1 MYPTEYI
8 QFLIHFHGD
17 YDYFECHEIL
27 EEYWKTKPRGNRD
40 NYLVGLIQIAVSLY
54 HQRRSNWNGAKRM
67 MKSAIT
73 LLEKNSA
80 PLQRLGI
87 DQAQLISILN
97 ERLLSIHKKERFAPL
112 FLPFSDASLEKQCIE
127 LCQKQNFPWKDANAT
142 PSEYIIHKHTLR
154 DRTEVIT
161 ERNKQLQ
168 KRKQR

>member
-27 EEYWKTKPRGNRD
+27 EEYWKEKPRGNRD
-40 NYLVGLIQIAVSLY
+40 IYLVGLIQIAVSLY
-54 HQRRSNWNGAKRM
+54 HQRRSNWNGSEKM

-73 LLEKNSA
+73 ILEKNSA

-87 DQAQLISILN
+87 NATQLLFLLKDRLQSIQ
-97 ERLLSIHKKERFAPL
+97 KEEGFTPL
-112 FLPFSDASLEKQCIE
+112 FLPLLDTALEKHCME
-127 LCQKQNFPWKDANAT
+127 LCQKKNLPWKDANA
-142 PSEYIIHKHTLR
+142 SSNEYIIHKHTLR
-154 DRTEVIT
+154 DRTEVIA
-161 ERNKQLQ
+161 ERNEQLQ

>member
-27 EEYWKTKPRGNRD
+27 EEYWKLIPREERD

-54 HQRRSNWNGAKRM
+54 HHRRSNWNGAEKM
-67 MKSAIT
+67 IKSAIA

-80 PLQRLGI
+80 PLHQLGI
-87 DQAQLISILN
+87 DHKQLIFLLN
-97 ERLLSIHKKERFAPL
+97 ERLQSIHKKEIFAPL
-112 FLPFSDASLEKQCIE
+112 FLPLLDASLEKQCIQ
-127 LCQKQNFPWKDANAT
+127 LCKKQNLSWKDVNVI
-142 PSEYIIHKHTLR
+142 PGEYIINKHTLR
-154 DRTEVIT
+154 DRTEVIS
-161 ERNKQLQ
+161 ERHEQLQ

>member
-27 EEYWKTKPRGNRD
+27 EEYWKEKPRGNRD
-40 NYLVGLIQIAVSLY
+40 IYLVGLIQIAVSLY
-54 HQRRSNWNGAKRM
+54 HQRRSNWNGSEKM

-73 LLEKNSA
+73 ILEKNSA

-87 DQAQLISILN
+87 NATQLLFLLKDRLQSIQ
-97 ERLLSIHKKERFAPL
+97 KEEGFTPL
-112 FLPFSDASLEKQCIE
+112 FLPLSDTALETHCME
-127 LCQKQNFPWKDANAT
+127 LCQKKNLPWKDANA
-142 PSEYIIHKHTLR
+142 SSNEYIIHKHTLR
-154 DRTEVIT
+154 DRTEVIA
-161 ERNKQLQ
+161 ERNEQLQ

>member
-27 EEYWKTKPRGNRD
+27 EGYWKTKPRGNRD

-54 HQRRSNWNGAKRM
+54 HHRRSNWNGAEKM

-73 LLEKNSA
+73 ILEKNSA
-80 PLQRLGI
+80 HLLRLGI
-87 DQAQLISILN
+87 NEAQLLFLLKDKLQSIQ
-97 ERLLSIHKKERFAPL
+97 KKEGFTPL
-112 FLPFSDASLEKQCIE
+112 FLPLSDIALEKQCIE
-127 LCQKQNFPWKDANAT
+127 LCEKQNLPWKDVNAI
-142 PSEYIIHKHTLR
+142 SNEYIVHKHTLR
-154 DRTEVIT
+154 DRTEVIAEQKRT
-161 ERNKQLQ
+161 IT

>member
-40 NYLVGLIQIAVSLY
+40 NYLVGIIQIAVSLY
-54 HQRRSNWNGAKRM
+54 HQRRSNWNGAEKM

-73 LLEKNSA
+73 ILEKKST
-80 PLQRLGI
+80 PLRQLGI
-87 DQAQLISILN
+87 DQTKLIFLLN
-97 ERLLSIHKKERFAPL
+97 ERLQSIHKKESFAPL
-112 FLPFSDASLEKQCIE
+112 FLPLSDTSLEQHCMQ
-127 LCQKQNFPWKDANAT
+127 LCQKQNLPWKDVNAT

-154 DRTEVIT
+154 DRTEVII

>member
-54 HQRRSNWNGAKRM
+54 HQRRSNWNGAEKM

-73 LLEKNSA
+73 LLEKNSI
-80 PLQRLGI
+80 PLLRLGI
-87 DQAQLISILN
+87 DQTQLLFLLN
-97 ERLLSIHKKERFAPL
+97 KRLQSIHKKESFTPL
-112 FLPFSDASLEKQCIE
+112 FLPLSDASLEKHCVQ
-127 LCQKQNFPWKDANAT
+127 LCQKQNLLWKNVNAT

-161 ERNKQLQ
+161 ERNEQLQ

>member
-40 NYLVGLIQIAVSLY
+40 YYLVGLIQIAVSLY
-54 HQRRSNWNGAKRM
+54 HQRRANWNGSTKM

-73 LLEKNSA
+73 ILEKSGV

-87 DQAQLISILN
+87 NQVQLLSLLN
-97 ERLLSIHKKERFAPL
+97 ERLQSIHKKERFVPL
-112 FLPFSDASLEKQCIE
+112 FLPLSDPSLEKQCIK
-127 LCQKQNFPWKDANAT
+127 LCQKQNLSWKDLNAI
-142 PSEYIIHKHTLR
+142 PGEYIINKHTMR

-161 ERNKQLQ
+161 ERNEQLQ

>member
-27 EEYWKTKPRGNRD
+27 EEYWKEKPRGDRD
-40 NYLVGLIQIAVSLY
+40 HYLVGLIQIAVSLY
-54 HQRRSNWNGAKRM
+54 HQRRSNWNGAEKM

-73 LLEKNSA
+73 ILEKNST
-80 PLQRLGI
+80 PLLRLGI
-87 DQAQLISILN
+87 NATQLLVLLKDRLQSIQ
-97 ERLLSIHKKERFAPL
+97 KEEHFTSL
-112 FLPFSDASLEKQCIE
+112 FLPLTDTALEKHCME
-127 LCQKQNFPWKDANAT
+127 LCQKQNLPWKDVNT
-142 PSEYIIHKHTLR
+142 TCSDYIIHKHTLR

-161 ERNKQLQ
+161 ERNEQLQ

>member
-40 NYLVGLIQIAVSLY
+40 YYLVGLIQIAVSLY
-54 HQRRSNWNGAKRM
+54 HQRRANWNGSTKM

-73 LLEKNSA
+73 ILEKSGV

-87 DQAQLISILN
+87 NQVQLLSLLN
-97 ERLLSIHKKERFAPL
+97 ERLQSIHKKNVFTFIFTLIRSIVREAVHRVMSKTKPLLER
-112 FLPFSDASLEKQCIE
+112 LECY
-127 LCQKQNFPWKDANAT
+127 P
-142 PSEYIIHKHTLR
+142 R
-154 DRTEVIT
+154 
-161 ERNKQLQ
+161 
-168 KRKQR
+168 

>member
-27 EEYWKTKPRGNRD
+27 EEYWKTKPRGHRD
-40 NYLVGLIQIAVSLY
+40 NYLVGIIQIAVSLY
-54 HQRRSNWNGAKRM
+54 HQRRSNWNGAEKM

-73 LLEKNSA
+73 ILEKKST
-80 PLQRLGI
+80 PLRQLGI
-87 DQAQLISILN
+87 NQTKLIFLLN
-97 ERLLSIHKKERFAPL
+97 ERLRSIHKKESFVPL
-112 FLPFSDASLEKQCIE
+112 FLPLSDASLEQHCMQ
-127 LCQKQNFPWKDANAT
+127 LCQKQNLPWKDVNAA

-154 DRTEVIT
+154 DRTEVII

>member
-54 HQRRSNWNGAKRM
+54 HQRRSNWNGAEKM

-73 LLEKNSA
+73 ILEKNNE
-80 PLQRLGI
+80 PLLHLGI
-87 DQAQLISILN
+87 NQTQ
-97 ERLLSIHKKERFAPL
+97 LLSLLKDRLQSIQKEEGFTPL
-112 FLPFSDASLEKQCIE
+112 FLPLSDTALEKHCME
-127 LCQKQNFPWKDANAT
+127 LCQKQNLPWKDVNAT
-142 PSEYIIHKHTLR
+142 SNEFIIHKHTLR
-154 DRTEVIT
+154 DRTEVIA
-161 ERNKQLQ
+161 ERNEQLQ

>member
-27 EEYWKTKPRGNRD
+27 EEYWKTKPRGHRD
-40 NYLVGLIQIAVSLY
+40 DYLVGLIQIAVSLY
-54 HQRRSNWNGAKRM
+54 HQRRSNWNGSEKM

-73 LLEKNSA
+73 ILERNSA
-80 PLQRLGI
+80 PLLRLGI
-87 DQAQLISILN
+87 NQTQ
-97 ERLLSIHKKERFAPL
+97 LLSSLKDRLQSIQKAEDFTPL
-112 FLPFSDASLEKQCIE
+112 FLPLLDTALEKHCTE
-127 LCQKQNFPWKDANAT
+127 LCQKQNLPWKDVNAT
-142 PSEYIIHKHTLR
+142 SSEYIIHKHTLR

-161 ERNKQLQ
+161 ERNEQLQ